1 VNRSGD
7 TLQGL
12 VASVRHV
19 TQFVGDIA
27 NASREQ
33 STGVEQVTAAVT
45 RMDRVTCNNSAE
57 ATKLTSTAQSLA
69 TQAEELQEMVASFR
83 LTDDPTEDEGFPGD
97 KRHQGQ
103 PSHSMKK
110 MALVESF

>member
-1 VNRSGD
+1 
-7 TLQGL
+7 LQGL

-19 TQFVGDIA
+19 TQFVSDIA
-27 NASREQ
+27 AASQEQ

-45 RMDRVTCNNSAE
+45 QMDRITCNNSAE

-69 TQAEELQEMVASFR
+69 SHAEQLQDMVACFR
-83 LTDDPTEDEGFPGD
+83 LTDDPVEEEGFPGD
-97 KRHQGQ
+97 ERHGGQ
-103 PSHSMKK
+103 PTHSLEK